1 MTAAS
6 THASTNGGN
15 TVQSKIPAPNVNAEI
30 PIALSKQHN
39 RTTPFLLKGYAYS
52 ATSVH
57 IVKQEFAWKGRF
69 HLMIKPMTT
78 QFRFPTRLMDT
89 VLDKE
94 TEFDGSLPEYCPDVI
109 RLIRVDCTPYIDGC
123 ECGTDKVHIN
133 GRVVYDVLYET
144 DRKNK
149 LRYCS
154 FTQEFRHTA
163 ELPKHELE
171 NIQASCHAACS
182 KITCKM
188 LSPRRPVLRARLE
201 LHTRVC
207 GETVVGLLSPQPIE
221 GMFFRKKQIRLDTA
235 PETVVTELRFD
246 ETLPLLQGEK
256 NIGEII
262 FGCVALQPPQVTVT
276 EGCAIAKTNA
286 VVKVLYEAEDAESGY
301 CMSSKTVPLSVSLE
315 APAIREDKRCTVALG
330 MSAYSVLPELDQYG
344 ESRLLKAEFSVNASA
359 TLIGCADVEVADDLF
374 STGYADT
381 VARTEMNVPTVYDI
395 VDRSFT
401 VDLKVPAE
409 EPPFTALYD
418 TTVRAG
424 RVRATPAEGGV
435 ELNGTLTV
443 SVLGDSRDGIL
454 HRDYTEDFVQF
465 VPVDLP
471 RPLAGIIAD
480 VAPFDVLP
488 TLHAD
493 GSISARV
500 ICNAKIYLYAE
511 QQVSFLSGI
520 SKQVE
525 LDTSDDAYTVAYFFP
540 SRADDLWSVAKRYRI
555 DPERL
560 RASNPKAFDD
570 SGRLAGNVKTI
581 TVVKG

>member
-1 MTAAS
+1 
-6 THASTNGGN
+6 
-15 TVQSKIPAPNVNAEI
+15 
-30 PIALSKQHN
+30 
-39 RTTPFLLKGYAYS
+39 
-52 ATSVH
+52 
-57 IVKQEFAWKGRF
+57 
-69 HLMIKPMTT
+69 MIKPMTT
-78 QFRFPTRLMDT
+78 QLRFPTRLMDT

-123 ECGTDKVHIN
+123 ECTSDKIHIN

-163 ELPKHELE
+163 DLPKHELE
-171 NIQASCHAACS
+171 NMQASCHAACS

-188 LSPRRPVLRARLE
+188 LSPRRLVLRARLE
-201 LHTRVC
+201 LHTTAC
-207 GETVVGLLSPQPIE
+207 GETVISMLSTQPVE
-221 GMFFRKKQIRLDTA
+221 GMFFRKKCIRLDTA
-235 PETVVTELRFD
+235 SETVGTELRFD

-286 VVKVLYEAEDAESGY
+286 VVKVLYESEDAEGGY
-301 CMSSKTVPLSVSLE
+301 CMTAKSVPLSVSLE
-315 APAIREDKRCTVALG
+315 DPAIREGKHCTVTLD
-330 MSAYSVLPELDQYG
+330 MSAHSVLPELDQYG
-344 ESRLLKAEFSVNASA
+344 ESRLLKASFSVSALA
-359 TLIGCADVEVADDLF
+359 TLVGSVETEVADDLF
-374 STGYADT
+374 STAHEET
-381 VARTEMNVPTVYDI
+381 LAQTEMKIPSLYDI

-424 RVRATPAEGGV
+424 RIRATPADGGI
-435 ELNGTLTV
+435 ELSGTMTV
-443 SVLGDSRDGIL
+443 SVLGDSRDGIM
-454 HRDYTEDFVQF
+454 HRDYTEEFVQF
-465 VPVDLP
+465 VPADLP
-471 RPLAGIIAD
+471 ESLAGVIAD

-500 ICNAKIYLYAE
+500 ICNAKIFLYAE
-511 QQVSFLSGI
+511 QQVSFLSDI
-520 SKQVE
+520 TKQVE
-525 LDTSDDAYTVAYFFP
+525 LEQEDVYTVAYFFP
-540 SRADDLWSVAKRYRI
+540 SRTDDLWSVAKRYRV
-555 DPERL
+555 DPEFL

-570 SGRLAGNVKTI
+570 SGRLAGNVKT
-581 TVVKG
+581 VVVAKG